1 MKAFF
6 SKKGLLSTLSVCL
19 FGILYLFLL
28 KDSIFSQKEPNQQKY
43 QGQLKGGTNI
53 VRKLYMLPVKGNT
66 GIKTPQLHHGDGKYN
81 LTHRKGLKSPLT
93 LSWSQYDQDRL
104 VDELLNGKKNGF
116 FVEVGA
122 YDGETYSNTLFL
134 ERYRN
139 WTGLLIEP
147 NSIAFRD
154 LVHKRRKCYAINACL
169 CSSISNNVTML
180 FYSNGAMTALLENT
194 HQTAGVSDA
203 KITRKDGVIEKKD
216 SVNFLNKSKNG
227 VGSTFKTFCHSLTS
241 LLKQTGATHIDY
253 FSLDVE
259 GAELDVLS
267 SINWNLTN
275 IDVFTIETT
284 RNRREILNFMNKHGY
299 KWLRL
304 QGVDDV
310 FRKHHDKSY
319 TSPVVSCFN
328 LTR

>member
-6 SKKGLLSTLSVCL
+6 SKKGLLFTLSVCL
-19 FGILYLFLL
+19 FGILYLL
-28 KDSIFSQKEPNQQKY
+28 KDSIFSQKEPNQQEY

-53 VRKLYMLPVKGNT
+53 VRKLYMLPVKDNT
-66 GIKTPQLHHGDGKYN
+66 GSKTPQLHHGDGKYN

-93 LSWSQYDQDRL
+93 LSWSQYGQDRL
-104 VDELLNGKKNGF
+104 VDELLDGKKNGF

-169 CSSISNNVTML
+169 CSSISNNVTRL
-180 FYSNGAMTALLENT
+180 FYSNGAMTALLEKTQTNGW
-194 HQTAGVSDA
+194 HQKADVSDVE
-203 KITRKDGVIEKKD
+203 ITRKDGINEKKD
-216 SVNFLNKSKNG
+216 SVNHLKKG
-227 VGSTFKTFCHSLTS
+227 KIGIGSTFKTFCHSLTS
-241 LLKQTGATHIDY
+241 LLNQTGATHIDY

-267 SINWNLTN
+267 SINWNLS

-284 RNRREILNFMNKHGY
+284 RNRREILSFMNNHGY
-299 KWLRL
+299 KWLKL

-310 FRKHHDKSY
+310 FRKHNDK
-319 TSPVVSCFN
+319 
-328 LTR
+328 